1 VEEFCHAAN
10 LSPAQ
15 FQREPNFALELPDDS
30 KAAGMKIGQLFRAQ
44 QAARNEAFSA
54 GRRGLRGCDRV

>member
-30 KAAGMKIGQLFRAQ
+30 KAAGTKSGPAMRRRVPEAKDAGLFPDS
-44 QAARNEAFSA
+44 F
-54 GRRGLRGCDRV
+54 GD